1 MQKIRLWEVSDGKLA
16 EIQGNRIPLEQ
27 QLENWLQSDFSVID
41 PDLLVIGRQV
51 KTDSGGSIDLLC
63 LNNRGD
69 TVVVELKRGRTPRE
83 VTAQA
88 LDYASWVKNLAG
100 DQVVEIFESQFQGK
114 GSLPSEFLDKF
125 GEEIL
130 PSELNLETHILVVA
144 EEIDHITERIISFL
158 REKGVSIN
166 ATTVQ
171 HFRDESGRQ
180 ILAQVYMIEPEEAEA
195 GAQVKPRKTSRN
207 TLVELEEMAD
217 ENNVGEMFRQVRE
230 GVRDIL
236 LARPYSKRVWYAKR
250 LSDGRQRTVLIVP
263 AMPDEKGSGLAFIAH
278 ATRFKSYLDV
288 DLEEL
293 ESWLPQRIART
304 HRVRDWSGSSPQ
316 ERQNAVGLTGSFQT
330 KEEVDKFLA
339 GLRSREQAQE

>member
-51 KTDSGGSIDLLC
+51 KTDSGSIDLLC

-69 TVVVELKRGRTPRE
+69 TVVVELKRGKTPRE

-88 LDYASWVKNLAG
+88 LDYASWVKNLSG
-100 DQVVEIFESQFQGK
+100 DHLIEMFELHFQGK
-114 GSLPSEFLDKF
+114 GSLASEFLDKF
-125 GEEIL
+125 GEIL
-130 PSELNLETHILVVA
+130 PNELNVETHMLIVA

-158 REKGVSIN
+158 REKDVSIN
-166 ATTVQ
+166 AATVQ

-180 ILAQVYMIEPEEAEA
+180 ILAQVYLLEPEEAEA
-195 GAQVKPRKTSRN
+195 RAQAKPKRASRN
-207 TLVELEEMAD
+207 TLAELEAMAD
-217 ENNVGEMFRQVRE
+217 ENNIGERFRQVRE

-236 LARPYSKRVWYAKR
+236 LARPYSKRIWYAKR

-263 AMPDEKGSGLAFIAH
+263 AVPDEEGNGLAFIAH

-288 DLEEL
+288 DMEEL
-293 ESWLPQRIART
+293 EAWLPQKSART
-304 HRVRDWSGSSPQ
+304 HSVRDWSGSSPE
-316 ERQNAVGLTGSFQT
+316 ERQNAVGLTGSFQNT
-330 KEEVDKFLA
+330 AEVDKFIN
-339 GLRSREQAQE
+339 GLRTWVQRNE